1 MASLPRGYFSGKKRR
16 TNKNLHD
23 NVFFSRKTLMIIELY
38 VEILLNGLQGRSFSE
53 NSLHREIHQQVG
65 TRGTGGLSSAKMST
79 TRGWRDNFC

>member
-1 MASLPRGYFSGKKRR
+1 MASLPGGYFSGKKRG

-65 TRGTGGLSSAKMST
+65 TRGTGGLSSAKMPT
-79 TRGWRDNFC
+79 TRGWRDNLC